1 MDKSNSELVNHI
13 KTKLIITEIDRRIIE
28 ITDEAIERIM
38 LSTFAFMDGK
48 DKSCFFCQNYKLFSR
63 CRINK
68 ALHDGCFYYATD
80 IHKMCKKNYYNIMI
94 IAHESSRGTIP
105 SRQLHLGRDIT
116 NQIIYESIRLY
127 EPIYL

>member
-1 MDKSNSELVNHI
+1 MNKSNSELVNHI

-38 LSTFAFMDGK
+38 LATFAFLDGR

-63 CRINK
+63 CRVNK
-68 ALHDGCFYYATD
+68 ALYDGCFFHSTD
-80 IHKMCKKNYYNIMI
+80 IYKMLKKNYYNIMI
-94 IAHESSRGTIP
+94 IAHESSRGSIP
-105 SRQLHLGRDIT
+105 SKQLHLGRDIS

-127 EPIYL
+127 ELTYL